1 MRRKLIIKDRKEIHY
16 KKSEGNTEKTR
27 KETLKKRGRKLF
39 IKNRKETLKKNEEEN
54 SEMKKETLTPQSHR
68 IYPIVFNTTTAHPH

>member
-1 MRRKLIIKDRKEIHY
+1 M
-16 KKSEGNTEKTR
+16 
-27 KETLKKRGRKLF
+27 KKRGRKLF

-68 IYPIVFNTTTAHPH
+68 IYPIAFNATAAHPH